1 ASRSAIF
8 RLTVGNGMPSLRPA
22 AEKLP
27 VSTEATSKDIASRR
41 STELWPWVSNI
52 ERTLFED
59 CRIIFKIDRAD
70 VQHRGGPPTWNRAA
84 RIPWSLTLEPRRRSS
99 IEIRGPL
106 RVLVVSKRFA
116 RRGLN
121 CARR

>member
-1 ASRSAIF
+1 
-8 RLTVGNGMPSLRPA
+8 MPSLRPA

-41 STELWPWVSNI
+41 STEPWPWVSNI

-70 VQHRGGPPTWNRAA
+70 VQHRRRTADMEPGGSNPVVLDLGAA
-84 RIPWSLTLEPRRRSS
+84 QA
-99 IEIRGPL
+99 
-106 RVLVVSKRFA
+106 LVYRNTRTASGLGRFKTFRQKRFKL
-116 RRGLN
+116 R
-121 CARR
+121 